1 MLLCCSLMKFVGH
14 VQVYIGKSFCKE
26 WLLGYTI
33 NNLHILTLILM
44 VDNMIKY
51 NMNHFS
57 DNRLIYFCWYGLLK
71 MDFSGN
77 RLIYFCWYGL
87 LKMDFSDNR
96 LIYFCWYGLLKMDFS
111 DNRLIYFCW
120 YGLLNMD
127 FSLHLTSKVIP
138 SMLYS
143 YQKSILA
150 KPINDS
156 V

>member
-1 MLLCCSLMKFVGH
+1 MLLCSSLMKFVGH
-14 VQVYIGKSFCKE
+14 VQVYIGKSFCKK
-26 WLLGYTI
+26 WLLGYAI

-44 VDNMIKY
+44 VDNMIKH

-57 DNRLIYFCWYGLLK
+57 GNRLKYFCWYGFLK
-71 MDFSGN
+71 
-77 RLIYFCWYGL
+77 
-87 LKMDFSDNR
+87 
-96 LIYFCWYGLLKMDFS
+96 
-111 DNRLIYFCW
+111 
-120 YGLLNMD
+120 MD

-156 V
+156 VYFSVPAL